1 MRDRLHRVGR
11 RPTIAAMIN
20 MFDKLKEATGI
31 FCPNESTT
39 FGMLLALRQSKL
51 AGQVKFVGF
60 DTSPSLVEAL
70 QKGEIDAL
78 VAQDP
83 TRMGYL
89 GVQGL

>member
-39 FGMLLALRQSKL
+39 FGMLVALRQSKL
-51 AGQVKFVGF
+51 AG
-60 DTSPSLVEAL
+60 
-70 QKGEIDAL
+70 
-78 VAQDP
+78 
-83 TRMGYL
+83 
-89 GVQGL
+89 